1 MLPILGILE
10 PNEVEEIRTRLAA
23 TAFSNSNFNR
33 TWRFAD
39 VKNHHQADQS
49 DCTDELQRLVQDALL
64 ANFQFKI
71 YAWPSKWAR
80 MGFSRYGP
88 DEYYGRHVDGWTQR
102 NHEGEMIRRDLSFTL
117 FLNEPDSYEGGELV
131 LERLDGPVSI
141 KLPAGSIFIY
151 STGIVHQVMPVRS
164 GERHV
169 CVGWIESR
177 LRSEEHRN
185 LVYELSLV
193 HANTPKGELN
203 LLLDKGISTL
213 MRMWADM

>member
-1 MLPILGILE
+1 MLPIVGILE
-10 PNEVEEIRTRLAA
+10 PNEVQEIRSRLAA
-23 TAFSNSNFNR
+23 ADYHHGKLDTS
-33 TWRFAD
+33 WRFVD
-39 VKNHHQADQS
+39 EKNHHQARE
-49 DCTDELQRLVQDALL
+49 DEDLLDLQRLVREALT

-88 DEYYGRHVDGWTQR
+88 DEHYGRHVDGWTQK
-102 NHEGEMIRRDLSFTL
+102 NADGEMIRRDLSFTL
-117 FLNEPDSYEGGELV
+117 FLSEPDSYEGGELV

-151 STGIVHQVMPVRS
+151 STGIIHQVMPVRS

-177 LRSEEHRN
+177 LRNEEQRN
-185 LVYELSLV
+185 LIYELSLV
-193 HANTPKGELN
+193 HANMPKGELN
-203 LLLDKGISTL
+203 LLVDKGISTL
-213 MRMWADM
+213 MRMWGDM